1 MNATLGKA
9 TTTRW
14 LLAVFAVLAMV
25 AAACSDGD
33 DDESTVPD
41 TAVEGDTAADGAE
54 DDDAAAA
61 PEPDDPAAEAP
72 APAEPDDDMPEVEA
86 MAFEG
91 VDVEVLTF
99 TGPVIAEPLQR
110 RAPEFNALTGANVK
124 VTTVPFGELYNNILT
139 DAATGTNSFDAWVF
153 APQWMV
159 DFAIPGYIEDLTS
172 RIAADAAVEWDDVA
186 PFFRD
191 FSATFEGSAYTIPL
205 DGDFHMVY
213 YRSDVLAEAG
223 LAPPRT
229 WDEYLAV
236 AGAVHGT
243 DMNGDGEADYGS
255 CISKARGQQ
264 SYWWITSIAAPYIQ
278 TQGTS
283 AGVFFDLDDF
293 TPLVDNEGFIR
304 ALEVYAATGAFG
316 PPEENNHG
324 VGDSRGLFT
333 AGRCALTLDWGDI
346 GTLAADTENSQVV
359 DKVGSLVTPGSREV
373 IDANGRLVPCDDTT
387 CPHAVDGVN
396 FAPFAAFGGWSGGV
410 NANSDDAVKDA
421 AYAFLSYVSQPAQA
435 NVDVTIGAT
444 GFNPYRVSQFEN
456 LDLWVDGGMSRAA
469 AEDYLGAI
477 GASLNSPNM
486 VLDLRVPQNQRYQ
499 QNVLDTVLA
508 QFIAGELTA
517 AEATSEIYDQWE
529 EITDELGRDDQLA
542 AYRNTLNVAR

>member
-1 MNATLGKA
+1 MNATLRKA
-9 TTTRW
+9 TSMRW
-14 LLAVFAVLAMV
+14 LFAILAMLAMV
-25 AAACSDGD
+25 AAACGD
-33 DDESTVPD
+33 DDDQESAVPD
-41 TAVEGDTAADGAE
+41 TAVQDDTAAGDAA

-61 PEPDDPAAEAP
+61 PEADAPDAEAP
-72 APAEPDDDMPEVEA
+72 EPEEPDEEMPEVEA

-99 TGPVIAEPLQR
+99 TGPQIAEPLQR

-153 APQWMV
+153 APQWIV
-159 DFAIPGYIEDLTS
+159 DFAVPGYIEDLTS
-172 RIAADAAVEWDDVA
+172 RVAADAALEWDDVA

-191 FSATFEGSAYTIPL
+191 FSATFEGSVYTIPL

-213 YRSDVLAEAG
+213 YRSDVLEEAG

-264 SYWWITSIAAPYIQ
+264 SYWWIISIAAPYVQ
-278 TQGTS
+278 SQGTS

-333 AGRCALTLDWGDI
+333 SGRCALTLDWGDI
-346 GTLAADTENSQVV
+346 GTLAADPENSQVV

-373 IDANGRLVPCDDTT
+373 IDANGRLVPCDQAT

-396 FAPFAAFGGWSGGV
+396 FAPFASFGGWSGGV

-435 NVDVTIGAT
+435 NVDVTVGAT

-486 VLDLRVPQNQRYQ
+486 VLDIRVPQNQRYQ

-517 AEATSEIYDQWE
+517 EEAASEIYDQWE

>member
-1 MNATLGKA
+1 MNATLRKA
-9 TTTRW
+9 TTTKR

-25 AAACSDGD
+25 AAACGD
-33 DDESTVPD
+33 DDDQESTVPD
-41 TAVEGDTAADGAE
+41 AAVPDDATADGAD

-61 PEPDDPAAEAP
+61 PEPDDSDAEAP
-72 APAEPDDDMPEVEA
+72 APAEPDDDMPAVEA

-99 TGPVIAEPLQR
+99 TGPQIAEPLQR

-153 APQWMV
+153 APQWIV
-159 DFAIPGYIEDLTS
+159 DFAVPGYIEDLTS
-172 RIAADAAVEWDDVA
+172 RVAADAALEWDDVA

-191 FSATFEGSAYTIPL
+191 FSATFEGSVYTIPL

-264 SYWWITSIAAPYIQ
+264 SYWWIISIAAPYVQ
-278 TQGTS
+278 SQGTS

-304 ALEVYAATGAFG
+304 ALEVYEATGAFG

-333 AGRCALTLDWGDI
+333 SGRCALTLDWGDI
-346 GTLAADTENSQVV
+346 GTLAADPENSQVV

-373 IDANGRLVPCDDTT
+373 IDANGRLVPCDQTT

-396 FAPFAAFGGWSGGV
+396 FAPFASFGGWSGGV
-410 NANSDDAVKDA
+410 NANSDDVVKDA

-456 LDLWVDGGMSRAA
+456 LDLWVDGGMSQAA

-486 VLDLRVPQNQRYQ
+486 VLDIRVPQNQRYQ

-517 AEATSEIYDQWE
+517 EEAASQIYDQWE
-529 EITDELGRDDQLA
+529 EITEELGRDDQLA

>member
-1 MNATLGKA
+1 MNTTQRKA
-9 TTTRW
+9 TTVRW
-14 LLAVFAVLAMV
+14 LFAVLAVFAVLA
-25 AAACSDGD
+25 AACGD
-33 DDESTVPD
+33 DDSDEQD
-41 TAVEGDTAADGAE
+41 GTADAATEPAAPQPEDGGAE
-54 DDDAAAA
+54 APAA
-61 PEPDDPAAEAP
+61 PEPEDE
-72 APAEPDDDMPEVEA
+72 MPEDE
-86 MAFEG
+86 MPEEEMPEDEPMQFEG
-91 VDVEVLTF
+91 VDVEILTF
-99 TGPVIAEPLQR
+99 TGPQIAEPLQR
-110 RAPEFNALTGANVK
+110 RAPEFNALTGANVQ

-153 APQWMV
+153 APQWIV
-159 DFAIPGYIEDLTS
+159 DFAVPGYIEDLTS
-172 RIAADAAVEWDDVA
+172 RVAADESLEWGDVA

-191 FSATFEGSAYTIPL
+191 FSATFQGSVYTIPL

-213 YRSDVLAEAG
+213 YRSDVLEEAG

-264 SYWWITSIAAPYIQ
+264 SYWWIISIAAPYIQ
-278 TQGTS
+278 SQGTS
-283 AGVFFDLDDF
+283 AGVFFDLDDL

-304 ALEVYAATGAFG
+304 ALEVYAATGEFG

-333 AGRCALTLDWGDI
+333 SGRCALTLDWGDI
-346 GTLAADTENSQVV
+346 GPLAADPENSQVV
-359 DKVGSLVTPGSREV
+359 DKVGSLVTPGSREA
-373 IDANGRLVPCDDTT
+373 IDADGRLVPCDETT

-396 FAPFAAFGGWSGGV
+396 FAPFASFGGWSGGI

-456 LDLWVDGGMSRAA
+456 LDLWVDAGMSRAA

-486 VLDLRVPQNQRYQ
+486 VLDIRVPQNQRYQ

-508 QFIAGELTA
+508 QFIAGELTSEEA
-517 AEATSEIYDQWE
+517 ASEIYSQWE
-529 EITDELGRDDQLA
+529 EITEELGRDDQLA